1 MEIRIAYH
9 PSSETLIN
17 RISELLKE
25 NGISAEFTSAPSAV
39 NNDVRI
45 TFTKEKENTVA
56 PTLLDSSFVHI
67 EQQPGY

>member
-25 NGISAEFTSAPSAV
+25 NGISAEFTSAASAAH
-39 NNDVRI
+39 NDVQI
-45 TFTKEKENTVA
+45 TFTKEKKNEIA
-56 PTLLDSSFVHI
+56 PTLLDSSFVHV
-67 EQQPGY
+67 EHQPGY

>member
-1 MEIRIAYH
+1 M
-9 PSSETLIN
+9 

-25 NGISAEFTSAPSAV
+25 NGISAELAPATSPI

-45 TFTKEKENTVA
+45 SVGKEVETQLA
-56 PTLLDSSFVHI
+56 STLLDSSFVHI